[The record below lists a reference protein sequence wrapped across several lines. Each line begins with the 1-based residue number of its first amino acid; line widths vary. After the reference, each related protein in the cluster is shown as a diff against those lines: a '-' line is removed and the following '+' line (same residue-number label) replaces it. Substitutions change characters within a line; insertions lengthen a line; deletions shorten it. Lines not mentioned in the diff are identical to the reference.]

1 MAAKDTTRAIGVMSG
16 TSCDGVDAVLLSIGD
31 ADVRGEPEV
40 LGHAFV
46 PYPQAL
52 RKELTEPA
60 RISTPRICELDYWLP
75 SVYAEAI
82 QKLPSWKEAD
92 VVGCHGQTVWH
103 APPSAGADVPGSLQL
118 GSPSALAARLGL
130 VVVGDFRAADIA
142 RGGEGAPIAPIA
154 HYMFTPEDHT
164 GRLVVNVGGI
174 ANVTH
179 ITERREDVT
188 AADVGPGNMIADRLC
203 AATSLGGEA
212 FDRDGL
218 MSRDGTV
225 HEEVVEHIL
234 AHPFFSRPEPR
245 TTGREDFGVG
255 YTDSLTRR
263 FSKLSAPDL
272 LRSALAAT
280 AEVIARTARA
290 KKATEILL
298 TGGGAKN
305 PTLREIIGQRAGTI
319 PIAVAESGAFAP
331 SVHEPAAMAL
341 IAARTIR
348 GLPSSLPRV
357 TGAKSGAVLGVVA
370 RP

>member
-16 TSCDGVDAVLLSIGD
+16 TSCDGVDAVLLSISD
-31 ADVRGEPEV
+31 ADARVEPEV

-46 PYPQAL
+46 PYPKAL
-52 RKELTEPA
+52 REELIAPGKIT
-60 RISTPRICELDYWLP
+60 TPRICELGYLLP
-75 SVYAEAI
+75 GIYAEAI
-82 QKLPSWKEAD
+82 EKLPGWKEAD

-103 APPSAGADVPGSLQL
+103 SPPSTGVDIPSSLQL

-130 VVVGDFRAADIA
+130 VVVGDFRAADVA
-142 RGGEGAPIAPIA
+142 LGGEGAPIAPIA
-154 HYMFTPEDHT
+154 HYFFTPEDHA

-179 ITERREDVT
+179 VTERREDVT
-188 AADVGPGNMIADRLC
+188 AADIGPGNMIADRLC
-203 AATSLGGEA
+203 AATSLGSEA

-218 MSRDGTV
+218 MSRDGAV

-234 AHPFFSRPEPR
+234 AHPFFSRPAPR

-272 LRSALAAT
+272 LRSTLAAT
-280 AEVIARTARA
+280 AEVIARTARE

-305 PTLREIIGQRAGTI
+305 PTLREILGQRAGTI
-319 PIAVAESGAFAP
+319 PVVLAESGALAP
-331 SVHEPAAMAL
+331 SIHEPAAMAL
-341 IAARTIR
+341 IAARTVR
-348 GLPSSLPRV
+348 GLPSSLPAV
-357 TGAKSGAVLGVVA
+357 TGARSEAVLGVVA